1 MIFLGTSLADILPAF
16 ADNDAQKLAKM
27 LSNPIVSLISMPLQS
42 IYDDGCGLGDSESC
56 QVR

>member
-1 MIFLGTSLADILPAF
+1 MIFLGTSLADILPAV
-16 ADNDAQKLAKM
+16 ADNDAQELTKM

-42 IYDDGCGLGDSESC
+42 IYDDGCSLGDSESC